1 MNRKELLGIFALL
14 EANYE
19 AQFAKKT
26 ELNKKAMVNLWTEHF
41 IDKDYNLVYAAVNTY
56 IATDTSGF
64 IPNVGQINE
73 QIRNLTRK
81 DAMTEQEAFDR
92 IYKAV
97 CNSGYHAR
105 EEFEKLPPTLQR
117 LVGSPNQLKEWAV
130 MDASVFHSV
139 VASNLMRS
147 YKAVVK
153 DEEFKQALPE
163 SVKQLL
169 GDAVGNFKTIDGATN
184 LIGEGSKE

>member
-1 MNRKELLGIFALL
+1 MDRKELLGIFALL

-26 ELNKKAMVNLWTEHF
+26 DLNKKAMVNLWTEHF

-92 IYKAV
+92 IHKAV

-105 EEFEKLPPTLQR
+105 EEYEKLPPTLQR

-130 MDASVFHSV
+130 MDADVFNSV

-169 GDAVGNFKTIDGATN
+169 GDAVGSFKSIEG
-184 LIGEGSKE
+184 GE